1 MNEDIYVKLCERLNQ
16 NTVKMPPVDSVLD
29 LLRELFTEEQAK
41 LAAEIPLGA
50 HTLKSLSE
58 QLNRDKDQL
67 EKMLETMADE
77 GIMFVAKTENIEKEY
92 SVPPFAPGILELQ
105 YLKGEETERAKKRY
119 HMMAKMHEEL
129 EAKSNELYKDI
140 KAANKTI
147 GSPGLRTLAIEEELP
162 GNTEIATWEK
172 ISEIMEREE
181 SFAVGT
187 CACRLDT
194 GFKGDPCKIDGAPM
208 EACVYFGKVA
218 DYIVDRNFG
227 KRFSREELLDL
238 LKTCEKKGLVHNI
251 NNFLGDN
258 IVLCNCCGCCCQIMK
273 PMLKFRGLTTIAGSN
288 FVSVVDPET
297 CTGCEECVELCQVK
311 AIEMEDDMAK
321 INQDY
326 CIGCGIC
333 VSQCPSESLSLVRCS
348 DYKPPKQSEDVI
360 GFGV

>member
-16 NTVKMPPVDSVLD
+16 NTVKMPPVNSVLI

-41 LAAEIPLGA
+41 LAAEIPVGA
-50 HTLKSLSE
+50 HTLKSLAG
-58 QLNRDKDQL
+58 QLNRDEDQL
-67 EKMLETMADE
+67 EKILETMADE
-77 GIMFVAKTENIEKEY
+77 GIMFVVKTESNEKEY

-105 YLKGEETERAKKRY
+105 YLKGEETENAVKRY
-119 HMMAKMHEEL
+119 HLMAEMHEEL
-129 EAKSNELYKDI
+129 ETMSNELYKDV
-140 KAANKTI
+140 KEANKTI

-162 GNTEIATWEK
+162 SNTEIATWEK
-172 ISEIMEREE
+172 ISEIMDRED

-187 CACRLDT
+187 CACRQ
-194 GFKGDPCKIDGAPM
+194 GAKAAGDPCKIDGVPM

-227 KRFSREELLDL
+227 KRFSRKELLDL
-238 LKTCEKKGLVHNI
+238 FKTCEKKGLVHNI

-258 IVLCNCCGCCCQIMK
+258 IVFCNCCGCCCQIMK
-273 PMLKFRGLTTIAGSN
+273 PMLKFPGVKSIAGSN
-288 FVSVVDPET
+288 FASVSDPET
-297 CTGCEECVELCQVK
+297 CTGCEECVDLCQVK
-311 AIEMEDDMAK
+311 AIEMEEEKAK

-333 VSQCPSESLSLVRCS
+333 VSQCPSGSLSLARIS
-348 DYKPPKQSEDVI
+348 DQKPPKQSEDVV